1 MKNNSTKSSN
11 RKINWKKVGIILLI
25 ILAIISV
32 FGIIFSSLSF
42 AKDIDNNNSR
52 DIGDKLQITYNV
64 SLNIEDEDKKI
75 VESDSTTLDEK
86 NSAKDRIAKSIESQ
100 LRNVSNSF
108 YEQAKRQDINDFE
121 ITYGVPRHNSFSFDQ
136 DGNPIYQ
143 TFPDYGE
150 VNLILSANDPGLD
163 FNETIALSN
172 YADNE
177 IEIKKD
183 ANSSLT
189 QQLKYFYRFANTYD
203 LKLINLTKSEDSN
216 YGLKPFYQLNK
227 DSNVVYDSKQTTGTI
242 KLDDRVDT
250 TEYGKNWNFKELQEE
265 FVKVVDVP
273 VDTSSSGSDSSDGTT
288 NPDGSS
294 TPETP
299 TTRDTETTTYWQQS
313 DYDDE
318 KAATS
323 FLESKQFTEAPKNQ
337 YIIWNDRSDLIFRLQ
352 MSTLAA
358 KLWNI
363 AREFEANSKLLFIA
377 TNLIKSLSI
386 YEQDFGFWLANNNS
400 ILIDL
405 INQNSLSPSYWNGSS
420 NPRNNDNL
428 LRLLNEYYGT
438 TGISVPDDSSDIQ
451 LSDED
456 KKTITEYKTKNQTIK
471 SDSKFLY
478 SWNLESNELIKK
490 SLISIDYGNFFKF
503 FENNNSE
510 WIGEDEEKSTF

>member
-11 RKINWKKVGIILLI
+11 RKINWKKVGVILLI

-32 FGIIFSSLSF
+32 FGIIFSSLSL

-216 YGLKPFYQLNK
+216 YGLKP
-227 DSNVVYDSKQTTGTI
+227 
-242 KLDDRVDT
+242 
-250 TEYGKNWNFKELQEE
+250 
-265 FVKVVDVP
+265 
-273 VDTSSSGSDSSDGTT
+273 
-288 NPDGSS
+288 
-294 TPETP
+294 
-299 TTRDTETTTYWQQS
+299 
-313 DYDDE
+313 
-318 KAATS
+318 
-323 FLESKQFTEAPKNQ
+323 
-337 YIIWNDRSDLIFRLQ
+337 
-352 MSTLAA
+352 
-358 KLWNI
+358 
-363 AREFEANSKLLFIA
+363 
-377 TNLIKSLSI
+377 
-386 YEQDFGFWLANNNS
+386 
-400 ILIDL
+400 
-405 INQNSLSPSYWNGSS
+405 
-420 NPRNNDNL
+420 
-428 LRLLNEYYGT
+428 
-438 TGISVPDDSSDIQ
+438 
-451 LSDED
+451 
-456 KKTITEYKTKNQTIK
+456 
-471 SDSKFLY
+471 
-478 SWNLESNELIKK
+478 
-490 SLISIDYGNFFKF
+490 
-503 FENNNSE
+503 
-510 WIGEDEEKSTF
+510 